1 MPDVGEKTI
10 RLSPQVCPHCGHAID
25 ATTGWGHETGPA
37 PGDISVCM
45 YCAELVAFDE
55 NLNFRVL
62 AYDELVAIMT
72 EHPEIDRLR
81 RTLTAITAGLL

>member
-1 MPDVGEKTI
+1 
-10 RLSPQVCPHCGHAID
+10 
-25 ATTGWGHETGPA
+25 
-37 PGDISVCM
+37 M